1 MIMIFSPACTVR
13 LEIWAW
19 IFASSRNGKMR
30 FFDKIF
36 RNFKLQ
42 QLFFYLSYES
52 DQGMKNVLF
61 FMNFLK
67 NNIVLPRKATKAT
80 KTTVE
85 VTLPKSSRIAILGC
99 DTFIG
104 CQGLVTCIMRPK
116 TCKFIHFLE
125 IVSERFLIYCFKRIL
140 KKVIFSRFCAFF
152 AL

>member
-1 MIMIFSPACTVR
+1 MCHTVR
-13 LEIWAW
+13 LEIWAEV
-19 IFASSRNGKMR
+19 FGSGRNGKMR

-36 RNFKLQ
+36 RNFKLH

-104 CQGLVTCIMRPK
+104 RQGLETCIMRPK
-116 TCKFIHFLE
+116 TCKFTHFLE
-125 IVSERFLIYCFKRIL
+125 IVSKRFFIYCFKRIL
-140 KKVIFSRFCAFF
+140 KKVIFSQFFAFF